1 MCVCVF
7 LCLKRSVLQLNS
19 LKQTLQMCPVFYP
32 LHFRLW
38 SNKESFLP
46 VSFIATAITSQ
57 PIVFIVTALIMFKP
71 TFLVFELLVGFSTK
85 ENFLLIHDLKNLNLN
100 NLKNVAVL

>member
-1 MCVCVF
+1 MCVCVSMSQKICPAIEFFEANITNVSSF
-7 LCLKRSVLQLNS
+7 L
-19 LKQTLQMCPVFYP
+19 
-32 LHFRLW
+32 
-38 SNKESFLP
+38 SFAFSFVEQQRILP

-71 TFLVFELLVGFSTK
+71 TFPVLELLVGFSTK